1 MQTQLNNAF
10 AGLNA
15 RMIDNDQEWAANKLD
30 TLSRF
35 LDQARADFAEGRNNY
50 TSGYGRFCN
59 ATATGLY
66 GPVDIGRAAVLCI
79 SGYIALCVAVYAV
92 VYAFRPSQNDD

>member
-1 MQTQLNNAF
+1 MYDFSGAIAVAVGILF
-10 AGLNA
+10 AVASG
-15 RMIDNDQEWAANKLD
+15 
-30 TLSRF
+30 TLS
-35 LDQARADFAEGRNNY
+35 LLAYDA
-50 TSGYGRFCN
+50 
-59 ATATGLY
+59 ATGLY